1 MAAKLEDVARQAGVS
16 TASVSRVLADKPHV
30 SPAVR
35 QRVMTAIEALN
46 FQPNRVARSL
56 RTQHAQVI
64 GLLIPDIR
72 NPFFAALVRAVEDI
86 ARQHHYSLL
95 LCNVDEN
102 PEKETSYI
110 DLMVAEKVAG
120 VIISPTRETDNSCK
134 RLAEVGIPLVA
145 IDRRTLKS
153 QTDTVVVD
161 NVTATFEL
169 ITHLI
174 DDGHTQIGIVLG
186 VPAATTGHE
195 RRAGYVKA
203 LEARQL
209 PILSELIWSGP
220 PTVETGYRLVNELL
234 DLPAPPT
241 ALFMGNSLLAMGAL
255 QAIQERGLQIPTD
268 MALVAFDEMEWMRI
282 MQPALTSIAQ
292 PIYEMGKTAA
302 ELLLARLA
310 DSSRPPQE
318 VMLQATLH
326 VRQSCAKHAK
336 VKG

>member
-1 MAAKLEDVARQAGVS
+1 M
-16 TASVSRVLADKPHV
+16 
-30 SPAVR
+30 
-35 QRVMTAIEALN
+35 
-46 FQPNRVARSL
+46 
-56 RTQHAQVI
+56 I
-64 GLLIPDIR
+64 GLLIPDIQ
-72 NPFFAALVRAVEDI
+72 NPFFPTLARAVEDV
-86 ARQHHYSLL
+86 ARAHHYSLL
-95 LCNVDEN
+95 LCNTDEN
-102 PEKETSYI
+102 PEKEAFYI

-120 VIISPTRETDNSCK
+120 VIISPTRETDNSGK

-145 IDRRTLKS
+145 IDRRTFKS

-169 ITHLI
+169 VTHLI
-174 DDGHTQIGIVLG
+174 EDGHTQIGVVLG

-241 ALFMGNSLLAMGAL
+241 ALFMGNSLLALGAL

-268 MALVAFDEMEWMRI
+268 VALVAFDEMEWMLV

-292 PIYEMGKTAA
+292 PIYEMGKTAT

-310 DSSRPPQE
+310 DNSRPPQE
-318 VMLQATLH
+318 VVLQATLH
-326 VRQSCAKHAK
+326 IRHSCARHP
-336 VKG
+336 KGRG